1 MFLMTLALLIQH
13 RLRGLSVQTKRSPN
27 SPGRIKQESSEMTK
41 DDVVW
46 HVKTLIVLFLII
58 LGISIPKIEAVQEP
72 SNFESLSI
80 QYGGTGFIVSENYIL
95 TAGHVIDDC
104 EKVTVRKGY
113 KQIDSKIMAISSLT
127 DLGLLK
133 TKRSFEDV
141 AKFRRQHISVGKTIL
156 KYGYS
161 SEVPAGGWT
170 KGSITSQWGVNSGG
184 RRDLNLLQY
193 DALTHR
199 GNSGGPVL
207 DQSGHVVGIV
217 VSGAGPTLSN
227 AVDTY
232 AAGLFL
238 STNFVKYEEGH
249 STQDLDLHDVARQA
263 KDFTV
268 RVECW
273 Q

>member
-1 MFLMTLALLIQH
+1 
-13 RLRGLSVQTKRSPN
+13 
-27 SPGRIKQESSEMTK
+27 MTK

-58 LGISIPKIEAVQEP
+58 LGISIPKIEAVQER

-95 TAGHVIDDC
+95 TAGHVIDPC
-104 EKVTVRKGY
+104 KKVTVTKGSQ
-113 KQIDSKIMAISSLT
+113 QIDSRTVAVSSMA
-127 DLGLLK
+127 DLGLLI
-133 TKRSFEDV
+133 TNRRFEDV
-141 AKFRRQHISVGKTIL
+141 AKFRRQHISAGNAVL

-161 SEVPAGGWT
+161 LWEPAGAWT

-184 RRDLNLLQY
+184 RRDMNLLEY
-193 DALTHR
+193 DAPTY
-199 GNSGGPVL
+199 GGDSGGPLL

-217 VSGAGPTLSN
+217 VSGARTRFN
-227 AVDTY
+227 AVTSD
-232 AAGLFL
+232 AAEFFL
-238 STNFVKYEEGH
+238 DTNFVMYEEGD
-249 STQDLDLHDVARQA
+249 STQDLSLQAVARQA

-268 RVECW
+268 EVECW

>member
-1 MFLMTLALLIQH
+1 
-13 RLRGLSVQTKRSPN
+13 
-27 SPGRIKQESSEMTK
+27 MTK
-41 DDVVW
+41 DDAVW

-104 EKVTVRKGY
+104 KKVTVRKGY

-141 AKFRRQHISVGKTIL
+141 AKFRRQHISAGKTIL

-161 SEVPAGGWT
+161 TEVPAGGWT

-217 VSGAGPTLSN
+217 VSGARTRFN
-227 AVDTY
+227 AVTSD
-232 AAGLFL
+232 AAEFFL
-238 STNFVKYEEGH
+238 DTNFVMYEEGD
-249 STQDLDLHDVARQA
+249 STQDLSLQAVARQA

-268 RVECW
+268 LVECW